1 MKGFLA
7 FLALVVI
14 VVLGLGYYLDWFKF
28 SSQSSDGSMNI
39 NTQVDKNKIKGDVEQ
54 AKQKIQKGAEDL
66 KERVNPGTEP
76 TKDKN
81 PPPPQ
86 NPPPNKSVP

>member
-1 MKGFLA
+1 MKSFLA

-28 SSQSSDGSMNI
+28 SSQSSEGSTNI
-39 NTQVDKNKIKGDVEQ
+39 NTQIDKKKITEDVEH
-54 AKQKIQKGAEDL
+54 AKQKVQDTAKDL
-66 KERVNPGTEP
+66 QEKIKPGTES
-76 TKDKN
+76 TKEKN

-86 NPPPNKSVP
+86 NPPPSGSVR